1 MGIIIRQSIKGSIV
15 SFGGVGISAFTILF
29 FYPAFLSPSE
39 IGLLSFLEA
48 SAWTFLSFG
57 SLGVYNMADK
67 FFPQF
72 KNYEQKHHG
81 YLLFL
86 VLYLALGFLLA
97 IGVLLLFKNFWIGL
111 YIKKSPEAIDY
122 FYYLIPFIFGL
133 MYLSLLESY
142 ARIHLRI
149 VVPSFYKEVIV
160 RLCILLA
167 VLGYGFSW
175 YAFEW
180 LVALRIAAFFV
191 TMLGLLLYLR
201 HLKILFWK
209 NPFPFLTWAKL
220 REMTSYGFF
229 IVLGGLSNLVISKV
243 DILMIPALL
252 STTNLGIYT
261 LAFFMGT
268 VIEVPRKALGQ
279 ISQPII
285 AQAWA
290 NHDHTMLQKI
300 YRSSALNQTIVG
312 VWLFLMI
319 WLNVEA
325 IFGIIPNGSQ
335 YAAGRYVVLLIA
347 ATRLVDM
354 ITGVNSEILIQS
366 KYYYFNLIA
375 LFILA
380 LMNIGL
386 NLVFIPYLGITG
398 AALAT
403 LLAFIVFNFAKGLFL
418 WIKFSM
424 QPFSLGI
431 FQLLFVG
438 ILIVG
443 LDRFFPSLEWLWLSI
458 FIKSILISFLL
469 GAVVLGLKVSPEIDG
484 LYKKALQF
492 LKKDK

>member
-15 SFGGVGISAFTILF
+15 SFIGVGISAFTILF
-29 FYPAFLSPSE
+29 FYPAFLSPSQ
-39 IGLLSFLEA
+39 IGVLSFLEA

-72 KNYEQKHHG
+72 KNLEQKHHG
-81 YLLFL
+81 YFLFL
-86 VLYLALGFLLA
+86 VFYLAIGFLLA
-97 IGVLLLFKNFWIGL
+97 MTVLLVFKNFWIGI
-111 YIKKSPEAIDY
+111 YSEKSPEAIDY

-149 VVPSFYKEVIV
+149 VVPTFYKEVIV
-160 RLCILLA
+160 RIFILFA

-175 YAFEW
+175 YGFDS

-191 TMLGLLLYLR
+191 AMFGLILYLN

-209 NPFPFLTWAKL
+209 NPFTFLTLAKF
-220 REMTSYGFF
+220 REMAVYGFF

-243 DILMIPALL
+243 DILMIPAIL
-252 STTNLGIYT
+252 STNDLGVYT

-290 NHDHTMLQKI
+290 NQDQAMLQKI
-300 YRSSALNQTIVG
+300 YRSSALNQTVVG

-319 WLNVEA
+319 WLNVKA

-335 YAAGRYVVLLIA
+335 YIAGQYVVLLIA

-354 ITGVNSEILIQS
+354 LTGVNSEILLQS

-380 LMNIGL
+380 LMNISL
-386 NLVFIPYLGITG
+386 NLVFIPYIGITG

-418 WIKFSM
+418 WIKFKM
-424 QPFSLGI
+424 QPFSSGI
-431 FQLLFVG
+431 FQLLS
-438 ILIVG
+438 VG
-443 LDRFFPSLEWLWLSI
+443 LFIVWLDTFFPSLEWLWLSI
-458 FIKSILISFLL
+458 FIKSALITFFFGGTVLL
-469 GAVVLGLKVSPEIDG
+469 LKISPEIDK
-484 LYKKALQF
+484 LFLKALQ
-492 LKKDK
+492 LLRNV